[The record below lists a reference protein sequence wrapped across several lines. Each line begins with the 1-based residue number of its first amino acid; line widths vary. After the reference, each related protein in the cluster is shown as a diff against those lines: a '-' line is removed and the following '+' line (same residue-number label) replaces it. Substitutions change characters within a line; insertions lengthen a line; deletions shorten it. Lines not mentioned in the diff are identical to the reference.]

1 MLFILLSLHLGASPS
16 THSLAGVFF
25 LFSTGVS
32 EVSAI
37 KISVFVCALYLQ
49 GHIPLWIICSSAGKI
64 HKLCFLSLCLGP
76 GTVKT
81 YAPVLQNTCSVF
93 ALSILERYVQ
103 EQIPGAKVVVETIG
117 PHRHG
122 DGLEQEDYTKS
133 DLMIY
138 AIDPLTNRAVS
149 RQELH
154 KYGHNT

>member
-1 MLFILLSLHLGASPS
+1 MLFSPS
-16 THSLAGVFF
+16 LLV
-25 LFSTGVS
+25 LF
-32 EVSAI
+32 
-37 KISVFVCALYLQ
+37 
-49 GHIPLWIICSSAGKI
+49 
-64 HKLCFLSLCLGP
+64 
-76 GTVKT
+76 TVKT
-81 YAPVLQNTCSVF
+81 YAPLLQNTCSVF
-93 ALSILERYVQ
+93 GLSILERYVQ

>member
-1 MLFILLSLHLGASPS
+1 MKTIRPRSLNR
-16 THSLAGVFF
+16 TF
-25 LFSTGVS
+25 
-32 EVSAI
+32 
-37 KISVFVCALYLQ
+37 SVF
-49 GHIPLWIICSSAGKI
+49 G
-64 HKLCFLSLCLGP
+64 
-76 GTVKT
+76 
-81 YAPVLQNTCSVF
+81 
-93 ALSILERYVQ
+93 LSILERYVQ

-154 KYGHNT
+154 KYEHTRDDVVI